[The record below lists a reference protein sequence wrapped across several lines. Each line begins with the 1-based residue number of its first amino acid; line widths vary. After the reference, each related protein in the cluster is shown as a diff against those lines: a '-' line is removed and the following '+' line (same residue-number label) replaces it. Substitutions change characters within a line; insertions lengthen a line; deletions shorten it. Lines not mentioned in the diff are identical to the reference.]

1 MALGAITTFW
11 SCENMK
17 SSEINP
23 IKSDTMEI
31 DCQKIYDHI
40 IACQRE
46 FDGNLTFEKTILPT
60 LNEIEELL
68 FVVNDIELFGEMI
81 DIIYRFRFRLREL
94 ESQIKFLDDENI
106 TNSQNLSYILN
117 EMSVSVNLLV
127 GNLIF

>member
-11 SCENMK
+11 SYENMK

-117 EMSVSVNLLV
+117 EMSKFKE
-127 GNLIF
+127 II

>member
-1 MALGAITTFW
+1 MPLNGITTFW
-11 SCENMK
+11 SCDNMK

-31 DCQKIYDHI
+31 DCQEIYDHI

-46 FDGNLTFEKTILPT
+46 FDGNHSFEKNILPT
-60 LNEIEELL
+60 LNEIEGLL

-106 TNSQNLSYILN
+106 TNSQNFSYILN
-117 EMSVSVNLLV
+117 EMSKFKE
-127 GNLIF
+127 II

>member
-1 MALGAITTFW
+1 
-11 SCENMK
+11 MK

-31 DCQKIYDHI
+31 DCQAIYDHI

-46 FDGNLTFEKTILPT
+46 FDGNLTFEKNILPT

-68 FVVNDIELFGEMI
+68 FLVNDIELFGEMV
-81 DIIYRFRFRLREL
+81 DMIYRFRFRLREL

-106 TNSQNLSYILN
+106 TNSQNLAYILN
-117 EMSVSVNLLV
+117 EMSKFKE
-127 GNLIF
+127 II

>member
-1 MALGAITTFW
+1 MALGDITTFW
-11 SCENMK
+11 LCDNMK

-31 DCQKIYDHI
+31 DCQEIYDHI

-46 FDGNLTFEKTILPT
+46 FDGNLVFEKTILPT
-60 LNEIEELL
+60 LNEIEDLL
-68 FVVNDIELFGEMI
+68 FVVNDIELFGEMV

-117 EMSVSVNLLV
+117 EMSKFKE
-127 GNLIF
+127 II